1 MYSKFNKGLFTD
13 LVEGIKTIDKP
24 VNQSQLE
31 EAKLVGLELLK
42 RSNNPNYNFYKFTE
56 CNHTAFLQPTHVR
69 RNNFECKTCQH
80 EKVVN
85 LAYVS
90 DDQILFRTK
99 PNTYMVLRKCGHIV
113 ETATANLGTTRQR
126 CSLCFEDSLKDSA
139 ERHGYVYIGSEGGS
153 YRKIMFKGCQHE
165 KIVQFSQI
173 VKGNAV
179 CRECQELEYKKQ
191 AEQNGLV
198 LLSRTKDRY
207 AVYKLPCGC
216 QKELRIDHVAGD
228 SWICDVHNES
238 HYTKPS
244 MVYLL
249 EIVKD
254 GFSWLKLGFAKNL
267 ELRTNGYGLKDS
279 TVAYVKTVPFETGRK
294 AMLFEKALHSKLKE
308 KRLAK
313 DFMKKYHT
321 FSGHTECYPI
331 ELKELLITYLDSAV

>member
-56 CNHTAFLQPTHVR
+56 CSHTAFLQPTHVR

-85 LAYVS
+85 LASVS

-113 ETATANLGTTRQR
+113 ETATVNLGTTRQR

-139 ERHGYVYIGSEGGS
+139 EKHGYVYIGSEGGS
-153 YRKIMFKGCQHE
+153 YRKIRFNGCQHE

-198 LLSRTKDRY
+198 LLSRTKDCY

-228 SWICDVHNES
+228 SWICDVHSES
-238 HYTKPS
+238 YYTKPS

-254 GFSWLKLGFAKNL
+254 GFPWLKLGFAKNL

-321 FSGHTECYPI
+321 FSGHTECYPV
-331 ELKELLITYLDSAV
+331 ELKELLIAYFDSAV